1 MLATAEQLYR
11 IQSAGS
17 VSVKMCSKTYT
28 QHTNIQLQTAI
39 DKMPQH
45 TDLLHIFRFSYF
57 ILESSVAAPQ

>member
-28 QHTNIQLQTAI
+28 QHTNIQLQT
-39 DKMPQH
+39 
-45 TDLLHIFRFSYF
+45 DLLHVFRFSFF